1 MHRKRG
7 EGVKN
12 GKKPTLKQKK
22 LMRCH
27 GLDPDAWLVTKDT
40 TETLEVVNRVSL
52 KRIGKPKLRR
62 LSKEI

>member
-1 MHRKRG
+1 M
-7 EGVKN
+7 KN

-22 LMRCH
+22 LMRAH
-27 GLDPDAWLVTKDT
+27 GCDPDDWLVTKDT
-40 TETLEVVNRVSL
+40 TELLEIVNRASL